1 MGGVISVLRIF
12 SKSSPQMK
20 ATWISFALL
29 FSFSNAHHDGFH
41 SGSSA
46 NGFPGRDGRRRSGGF
61 RNFGSSGGFDGVKLH
76 DAVHGD
82 GGSDVFDV
90 NFSGGGTLAPQLNV
104 IDKYG
109 ISQRLSS
116 FLPHGS
122 MLRLPHGDNFFSLDG
137 EFSVTKGDVSSGS
150 IKFDFDGMGEF
161 QLSDFLVEDKKGNSY
176 RLSELIPHGS
186 RIVASGEP
194 SDFSF
199 MGPFD
204 LEMTDDDEGS
214 LKFGNHQHAQVEHP
228 EEHFNFRES
237 PRHHHHGGFNDFFG
251 HGQDFSGHG
260 QDFGFERFDHF
271 DGGFS
276 GFDERQNDFNDFGYG
291 PPGWRFR

>member
-1 MGGVISVLRIF
+1 MGINAEYMGGVISVLRIF

-104 IDKYG
+104 IDKTSDLRG
-109 ISQRLSS
+109 STTSTGDSVDSMSDRTIS
-116 FLPHGS
+116 
-122 MLRLPHGDNFFSLDG
+122 
-137 EFSVTKGDVSSGS
+137 T
-150 IKFDFDGMGEF
+150 I
-161 QLSDFLVEDKKGNSY
+161 SDT
-176 RLSELIPHGS
+176 
-186 RIVASGEP
+186 
-194 SDFSF
+194 
-199 MGPFD
+199 GPP
-204 LEMTDDDEGS
+204 
-214 LKFGNHQHAQVEHP
+214 A
-228 EEHFNFRES
+228 
-237 PRHHHHGGFNDFFG
+237 GGFVELMRNIDAFFTTEL
-251 HGQDFSGHG
+251 HKQQLF
-260 QDFGFERFDHF
+260 
-271 DGGFS
+271 
-276 GFDERQNDFNDFGYG
+276 
-291 PPGWRFR
+291 